1 MLLDDR
7 ATNLTANTIPRNSW
21 TEEERNAINR
31 ERRVIPDG
39 ATRARFNEPSRVV
52 ETKSAGNGI
61 TSSSL
66 GRF

>member
-1 MLLDDR
+1 MIARQTSPRIRFPEILGPR
-7 ATNLTANTIPRNSW
+7 RRETQLTG
-21 TEEERNAINR
+21 
-31 ERRVIPDG
+31 RRVIPDG